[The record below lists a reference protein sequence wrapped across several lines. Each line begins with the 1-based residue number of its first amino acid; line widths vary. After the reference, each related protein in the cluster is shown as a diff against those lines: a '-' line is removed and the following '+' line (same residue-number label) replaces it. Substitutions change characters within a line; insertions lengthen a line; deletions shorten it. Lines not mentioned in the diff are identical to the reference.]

1 MYVYMYAC
9 LWNVANCMKA
19 IVSQT
24 MSINKK
30 VLCNIFLALHVALYV
45 NRCKENNWAFT
56 LLVLVVKDFDVH
68 QLIWLVEQ

>member
-30 VLCNIFLALHVALYV
+30 VLCNIVLALHVALYV
-45 NRCKENNWAFT
+45 NRRK
-56 LLVLVVKDFDVH
+56 KK
-68 QLIWLVEQ
+68 